1 MSLSLRFFARDI
13 LFSLIPNIFN
23 VKMRLKR
30 CDFFVKNRAFF
41 LMGKTP
47 IMNLQKINCKGERK
61 MKKRRFAATMLAVVM
76 AGSLAAG
83 CSSSSPNTA
92 ASGEESPAADTGTP
106 ASGAVSLSLADAQ
119 PDGCAANLA
128 MKAMVEEINE
138 KSGGSMNVTYYPNS
152 QLGNE
157 RDLAEGVIA
166 GTVDMA
172 WISCAVMQNFTEDFA
187 IFSLPY
193 IFKDYDHV
201 HAYADSELSDQIFKK
216 LEDAQKV
223 KVLGLFD
230 QGFRWIWTSNKE
242 VTTLEDL
249 KGLKLRTPESDVY
262 TKTFTL
268 LGTNP
273 TPMAFGD
280 LFTALQTG
288 VVEGYE
294 VNPESTWANGTYEA
308 IKYGVKSN
316 HIFAGSILFISQS
329 AYDRLNDEQKQILM
343 DAADQAVIYNNE
355 IALEAEAEY
364 EKNLVDAGLVINP
377 LADGEQEKFA
387 EAVLPLYEEYY
398 DMVGGKDYVDQVRGM
413 EY

>member
-1 MSLSLRFFARDI
+1 
-13 LFSLIPNIFN
+13 
-23 VKMRLKR
+23 
-30 CDFFVKNRAFF
+30 
-41 LMGKTP
+41 
-47 IMNLQKINCKGERK
+47 
-61 MKKRRFAATMLAVVM
+61 
-76 AGSLAAG
+76 
-83 CSSSSPNTA
+83 
-92 ASGEESPAADTGTP
+92 
-106 ASGAVSLSLADAQ
+106 
-119 PDGCAANLA
+119 
-128 MKAMVEEINE
+128 
-138 KSGGSMNVTYYPNS
+138 MNVTYYPNS

>member
-1 MSLSLRFFARDI
+1 
-13 LFSLIPNIFN
+13 
-23 VKMRLKR
+23 
-30 CDFFVKNRAFF
+30 
-41 LMGKTP
+41 
-47 IMNLQKINCKGERK
+47 

-106 ASGAVSLSLADAQ
+106 VSGAVSLSLADAQ

>member
-1 MSLSLRFFARDI
+1 
-13 LFSLIPNIFN
+13 
-23 VKMRLKR
+23 
-30 CDFFVKNRAFF
+30 
-41 LMGKTP
+41 
-47 IMNLQKINCKGERK
+47 
-61 MKKRRFAATMLAVVM
+61 M

-343 DAADQAVIYNNE
+343 DAADQAVIYNLSLIHISRLKLKPNE
-355 IALEAEAEY
+355 VYDVY
-364 EKNLVDAGLVINP
+364 EVDAEGV
-377 LADGEQEKFA
+377 
-387 EAVLPLYEEYY
+387 
-398 DMVGGKDYVDQVRGM
+398 
-413 EY
+413 